1 MHRLIL
7 AALLTA
13 ALLVGC
19 ESEAPPEEYVA
30 RVGSYTLTKAEL
42 DSALQGFT
50 GLSDT
55 SEARR
60 QIVEQWVT
68 RTLLLREALRTN
80 LDQEPEVKRR
90 IEEQRRS
97 VLVSALTN
105 RLYEEAEM
113 QPSES
118 EIRDYFARHR
128 EQLRLR
134 EPYVRIRHL
143 AAANAD
149 SAAAARQALRAADAV
164 SDSLWSAVLRRHST
178 DPERA
183 RAMADRYFPESRL
196 FARLP
201 YVRDELP
208 ELQEGEVS
216 RVVRDDSLYHVL
228 QVVERIPAGTPPE
241 VEWVEPQIRRRL
253 RSRAR
258 KQMYAREVQRLRNEA
273 KAQNELD
280 VR

>member
-1 MHRLIL
+1 M
-7 AALLTA
+7 
-13 ALLVGC
+13 
-19 ESEAPPEEYVA
+19 A
-30 RVGSYTLTKAEL
+30 RVGAYQLTNAEL
-42 DSALQGFT
+42 DSALQGFA
-50 GLSDT
+50 GRNDT
-55 SEARR
+55 SEARK
-60 QIVEQWVT
+60 QIIEQWVT

-80 LDQEPEVKRR
+80 LDREPSVQRR

-97 VLVSALTN
+97 VLVTALTN
-105 RLYEEAEM
+105 RLYEQAELR
-113 QPSES
+113 PSDA

-143 AAANAD
+143 VAAQESEAE
-149 SAAAARQALRAADAV
+149 AAREALQTARSV
-164 SDSLWSAVLRRHST
+164 SDSLWTTILQRYSTAPRRSET
-178 DPERA
+178 PS
-183 RAMADRYFPESRL
+183 DRYRPESRL

-201 YVRDELP
+201 YVRDELS
-208 ELQEGEVS
+208 ELRAGQIS

-228 QVVERIPAGTPPE
+228 QVVDRKPVGSTPQ